1 LTFIRVKREIRG
13 GKKNHGGWDEKNSNG
28 LYLDNGPLGGECRTI
43 KREPK
48 LILEAEKV

>member
-1 LTFIRVKREIRG
+1 MKWNG
-13 GKKNHGGWDEKNSNG
+13 PNG

-48 LILEAEKV
+48 LILEAEKL